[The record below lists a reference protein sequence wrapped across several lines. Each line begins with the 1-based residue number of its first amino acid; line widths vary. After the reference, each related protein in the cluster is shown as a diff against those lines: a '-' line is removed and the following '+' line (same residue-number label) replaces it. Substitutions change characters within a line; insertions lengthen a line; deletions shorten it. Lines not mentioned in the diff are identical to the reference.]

1 VPRALRALGHGSF
14 SLPGRLE
21 RTAGGELRSADARH
35 WPPPLINSQSIKIV
49 REVDPETGCLV
60 TKYGNKSTGLE
71 VGLRPTIHAQ
81 KANAGFIPPPS

>member
-1 VPRALRALGHGSF
+1 MAHFRCRDGWKG
-14 SLPGRLE
+14 
-21 RTAGGELRSADARH
+21 TAGGELRSAEARH

-49 REVDPETGCLV
+49 REVDPQTGYLV
-60 TKYGNKSTGLE
+60 TKYVNKSTGLE